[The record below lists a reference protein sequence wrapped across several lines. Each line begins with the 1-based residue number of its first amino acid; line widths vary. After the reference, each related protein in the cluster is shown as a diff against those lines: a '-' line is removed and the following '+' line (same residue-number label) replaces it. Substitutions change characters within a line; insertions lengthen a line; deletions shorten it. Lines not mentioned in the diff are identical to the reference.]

1 MNVQVMVEKT
11 EQTNCDVFQKDFGV
25 HRESSESSEHSKLCW
40 RSSSALTM
48 DLSALRAV
56 LRLTASKWATNQ
68 RRDPAKSGSDQK
80 ISHRGGQN
88 SSWYRISVGILKS
101 QSRTQ
106 QGNELLVSSWSE
118 AGVTGR
124 VERLQ
129 VLKYL
134 HCSDGLGSS
143 SAQDCWPQ
151 ELKHYQ
157 APWRG
162 PHFDQ
167 HLPGVAESW
176 QPSRNRALVDDSSC
190 PKPVAEQGV
199 QCSCQDTQ

>member
-11 EQTNCDVFQKDFGV
+11 EQTNCDVFQKDYGV
-25 HRESSESSEHSKLCW
+25 HHESSESSEHSKLCW
-40 RSSSALTM
+40 RSSSALRM

-106 QGNELLVSSWSE
+106 QGNELLVKLSRGMKWGRSHREGGKTSSIKVPALLRWPGLQQCPGLLTTGIKTLSGSLERPSLWS
-118 AGVTGR
+118 ASAR
-124 VERLQ
+124 
-129 VLKYL
+129 
-134 HCSDGLGSS
+134 CSRKLT
-143 SAQDCWPQ
+143 A
-151 ELKHYQ
+151 
-157 APWRG
+157 
-162 PHFDQ
+162 
-167 HLPGVAESW
+167 
-176 QPSRNRALVDDSSC
+176 
-190 PKPVAEQGV
+190 
-199 QCSCQDTQ
+199 